1 MIDPRTP
8 QLQSAGSSPAR
19 RVRTGVAVAVLATAL
34 TAGGAAW
41 PAFFSAEPSP
51 LSRATLQAASPSLV
65 NGGPVATSY
74 ADLVQAV
81 SPAVV
86 AVRSS
91 RMVQQTSL
99 GPDNPFRRFFGED
112 ENLGPRREAG
122 LGSGVVVTADGYI
135 LTNNHVVAGAER

>member
-1 MIDPRTP
+1 MFGEDHLPMIDPSTP

-74 ADLVQAV
+74 ADLVPAA

-91 RMVQQTSL
+91 PLAPPPSP
-99 GPDNPFRRFFGED
+99 GPEPPFRRFS
-112 ENLGPRREAG
+112 GPG
-122 LGSGVVVTADGYI
+122 
-135 LTNNHVVAGAER
+135 